1 MEAVEEGNC
10 KKARFSAAKFHQVMV
25 KSQSD
30 ISALKSRF
38 CD

>member
-1 MEAVEEGNC
+1 MVAVEEGNC
-10 KKARFSAAKFHQVMV
+10 KKARFSAAKFYEVMV